1 MEIKYSLPC
10 PLDCEA
16 SEVLHK
22 FGCKVID
29 TSICYEYLYYK
40 DAGSKL
46 DTLNLT
52 CLEGYLNALT
62 QFMKGLQETNICNT
76 DTVLLRV
83 HKISEHEYTVSNLLS
98 SEVLIYNINID
109 TGCSTVYCRIPVMDD
124 RTPVYNSIF
133 HFIDDLDKEKKNG
146 MIDWENLYIL
156 AFSCTGEYKA
166 VMSPYYWDN
175 NIGFYWKNLEWRD
188 V

>member
-10 PLDCEA
+10 SLDCEA
-16 SEVLHK
+16 LEVLHK

-52 CLEGYLNALT
+52 CLEGYFNALT
-62 QFMKGLQETNICNT
+62 QLMKGVQETNICNT

>member
-16 SEVLHK
+16 LEVLYK
-22 FGCKVID
+22 FGCKVSD
-29 TSICYEYLYYK
+29 SFICYEYLYYK
-40 DAGSKL
+40 DASSILNPLNVACL
-46 DTLNLT
+46 D
-52 CLEGYLNALT
+52 GYFNALT
-62 QFMKGLQETNICNT
+62 QLMKGVQETNICNS

-83 HKISEHEYTVSNLLS
+83 HKVSEREYTITNLLS
-98 SEVLIYNINID
+98 PEVLIYKINID

-124 RTPVYNSIF
+124 RTPIYNSIS
-133 HFIDDLDKEKKNG
+133 HFITDLNKEKKNG

-166 VMSPYYWDN
+166 VMSPYYWDKD
-175 NIGFYWKNLEWRD
+175 IGFYWRNIE
-188 V
+188 